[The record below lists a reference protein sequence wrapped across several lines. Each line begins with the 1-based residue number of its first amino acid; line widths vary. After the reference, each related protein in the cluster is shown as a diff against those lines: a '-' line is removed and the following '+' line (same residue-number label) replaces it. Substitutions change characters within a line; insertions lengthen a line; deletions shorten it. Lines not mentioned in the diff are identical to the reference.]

1 MTNTE
6 GQEEEEVTALR
17 DTAQRRG
24 CTDPEGVGQVTL
36 TLAAG
41 ATPLWEW
48 GDPLLWGH
56 TTPPPPRPRPT
67 MASCPDLGPA
77 VVAAAAQ
84 TTTPGT
90 TTTF

>member
-6 GQEEEEVTALR
+6 GQEEEVTALQG
-17 DTAQRRG
+17 TAQRRG

-56 TTPPPPRPRPT
+56 TTPPPHRPRPT

>member
-1 MTNTE
+1 MSNTE
-6 GQEEEEVTALR
+6 GQEEEVTALR

-48 GDPLLWGH
+48 GDPLLLGH
-56 TTPPPPRPRPT
+56 TIPPPPRPRPT

>member
-6 GQEEEEVTALR
+6 GQEEEVTALR

-36 TLAAG
+36 KLAAG

-48 GDPLLWGH
+48 GDPLPWGH

-77 VVAAAAQ
+77 VAVAAAQ
-84 TTTPGT
+84 TTMPET